1 MPDVLDI
8 WKQDWGAEMI
18 SALQEEVIRHVM
30 RRRDALVVMPRGD
43 DRALCFQVPS
53 MLMNGLVLVVSPR
66 CRERMVDRKVLYI
79 RPERLTKA
87 LKWLHGRDVGLFVVD
102 EAQCLCSWRQDYERS
117 YECLGLLRRKFPW
130 APILALTDV
139 SDDLT
144 QNYLFS
150 QLWLKGWTV
159 FEEGREG

>member
-8 WKQDWGAEMI
+8 WKQDWGAEMT

-30 RRRDALVVMPRGD
+30 RRRDA
-43 DRALCFQVPS
+43 
-53 MLMNGLVLVVSPR
+53 LVVSPR

-87 LKWLHGRDVGLFVVD
+87 LKWLHGREVGLFVVD

-117 YECLGLLRRKFPW
+117 YESLGLLRRKFPW
-130 APILALTDV
+130 APIPALTDV

-150 QLWLKGWTV
+150 QLWLPGWAV
-159 FEEGREG
+159 FEE